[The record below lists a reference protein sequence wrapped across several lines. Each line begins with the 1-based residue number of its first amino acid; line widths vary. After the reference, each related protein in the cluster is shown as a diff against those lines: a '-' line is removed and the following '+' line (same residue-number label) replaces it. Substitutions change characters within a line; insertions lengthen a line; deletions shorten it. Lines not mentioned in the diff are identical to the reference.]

1 MYIITE
7 NGFALN
13 LTDVDCIVFKENS
26 DIIYDKGHCRVDKEG
41 NCIHRKDVEIYA
53 SKHGGSMLIKTV
65 KTAAEAKKYIADLL
79 KRKGEVVLTNSLM
92 TLE

>member
-41 NCIHRKDVEIYA
+41 NCIHRKRCGDIRVKARRQYA
-53 SKHGGSMLIKTV
+53 
-65 KTAAEAKKYIADLL
+65 D
-79 KRKGEVVLTNSLM
+79 
-92 TLE
+92 